1 MSADIK
7 DLDDLGSSGLDD
19 FPTLRAVARFARTV
33 PHVSWFLRL
42 GEPLT
47 EEVRRIGDSYVH
59 ALGFPDCAVAA
70 VGDWEEAAAAT
81 EDSGFDEPSW
91 EAEEQLTAGLMDEAL
106 VIVERE
112 ELTIA
117 LTHVSAAAG
126 DAAKLAIEE
135 AAARAG
141 YSDRVLLDA
150 AAGAA
155 TKACYQTALLLA
167 GGGDEDHAVAFKYR
181 LFESGHWPLG
191 VIGSTFNIF

>member
-1 MSADIK
+1 MSAGIED
-7 DLDDLGSSGLDD
+7 LDD
-19 FPTLRAVARFARTV
+19 FPTLRTVARFARTA

-47 EEVRRIGDSYVH
+47 EEVRRTGESYVH

-70 VGDWEEAAAAT
+70 VGDWGEAVVAA

-91 EAEEQLTAGLMDEAL
+91 EAEEQLTAGLMDAAL
-106 VIVERE
+106 AVVERE
-112 ELTIA
+112 ELATA

-141 YSDRVLLDA
+141 YSDPALLDA

-155 TKACYQTALLLA
+155 AKACCQAALLLA

-181 LFESGHWPLG
+181 LFESGRWPLG
-191 VIGSTFNIF
+191 IIGGTFSIF

>member
-1 MSADIK
+1 MSADAR
-7 DLDDLGSSGLDD
+7 DLDDLGSSYPDG
-19 FPTLRAVARFARTV
+19 FPTLRAVARFARAA

-47 EEVRRIGDSYVH
+47 EEVRRTGDSYVH

-70 VGDWEEAAAAT
+70 IGDWEEAAAAA

-106 VIVERE
+106 AIVERE
-112 ELTIA
+112 ELAAA
-117 LTHVSAAAG
+117 LAHVSATAAA
-126 DAAKLAIEE
+126 AAKLAIEE

-141 YSDRVLLDA
+141 HSDPALLDA

-155 TKACYQTALLLA
+155 TKACYQAALLLA

-181 LFESGHWPLG
+181 LFESGRWPLG
-191 VIGSTFNIF
+191 VIGGTFNIF